1 MSYKGLFLLLLM
13 MNEAGIYD
21 LLRAHICERVQLS
34 ESEWATVKSF
44 YSFVSFKKHSFLLQE
59 GQICKHITFVGNGV
73 LRSYNS
79 DEKGHEHTLQFAIR
93 NWLITDIQSL
103 ISNTPSKVFIEVL
116 QDADVLQIDVK
127 HNDQMLKEVPKME
140 TYFRLLSQNNMAAT
154 QQRLNSTITLTAE
167 ERYREFT
174 NRYPDIV
181 QQVPQHMIAS
191 YLGLTPETLSRV
203 RKQMAKK

>member
-1 MSYKGLFLLLLM
+1 M
-13 MNEAGIYD
+13 MNEATIYE
-21 LLRAHICERVQLS
+21 LLRTHICERVQLT
-34 ESEWATVKSF
+34 ESEWAIVKAYYHFQS
-44 YSFVSFKKHSFLLQE
+44 YKKHQFVLQE
-59 GQICKHITFVGNGV
+59 GQICKHILFVGNGV

-103 ISNTPSKVFIEVL
+103 VNSAPSKIFIEVL

-127 HNDQMLKEVPKME
+127 HNEQMLKEVPKME

-167 ERYREFT
+167 ERYREFIL
-174 NRYPDIV
+174 RYPDIV